1 LIDQRRYHDKSNIS
15 SYLKYFKKKDMLTQ
29 QREKGQSGRAMI
41 QQKEKWLKI
50 EINLPPDLS
59 DALSNFLMETGAQG
73 VSQERGELPDGLGF
87 HEDVLRETIKAYF
100 PDDVRVDKRL
110 ESLQRYIDGLMELF
124 PDLPRP
130 EWRTEWIV
138 DADWGEAWKKY
149 FKPLRVTKNIIIKPT
164 WERYS
169 PGGHDIIIEMDPGM
183 AFGTGQ
189 HPSTRMCIQAMEDLI
204 LKDRAA
210 RGWRVMDVGTG
221 TGILG
226 IAAAKLGAGKV
237 LCVEIDK
244 QAAEIAGENVRTN
257 GVEDKVDV
265 VHQDVT
271 TIHETFDLIVAN
283 LTAKMLIKLRSH
295 LISLIRRGG
304 FVVMSG
310 IIEQNRDD
318 IEHHFF
324 AEPFIV
330 ERTITEKEWLCYVL
344 TKEGYR

>member
-1 LIDQRRYHDKSNIS
+1 
-15 SYLKYFKKKDMLTQ
+15 LKYFKKKDMLTHQ
-29 QREKGQSGRAMI
+29 GEKGFNGQVMV

-50 EINLPPDLS
+50 EIVLHPDLS

-73 VSQERGELPDGLGF
+73 VSQERGDLQDGTGF
-87 HEDVLRETIKAYF
+87 QEDILQETMKAYF
-100 PDDVRVDKRL
+100 PHDVRVDKRI
-110 ESLQRYIDGLMELF
+110 EALQSYVNELMELF
-124 PDLPRP
+124 PGLPRP
-130 EWRTEWIV
+130 EWHTEWIV

-169 PGGHDIIIEMDPGM
+169 PGGHDIIIEIDPGM

-189 HPSTRMCIQAMEDLI
+189 HPSTRMCLQAMEDLI
-204 LKDRAA
+204 LQDRTA
-210 RGWRVMDVGTG
+210 RSWRVMDVGAG

-237 LCVEIDK
+237 ICVEIDK
-244 QAAEIAGENVRTN
+244 QAAEIAGENIRTN

-265 VHQDVT
+265 IYQDVT

-283 LTAKMLIKLRSH
+283 LTAKMLIKLRAH
-295 LISLIRRGG
+295 LISLLKRGG
-304 FVVMSG
+304 VVVMSG
-310 IIEQNRDD
+310 IIEQNREDM
-318 IEHHFF
+318 EHHFF
-324 AEPFIV
+324 AEPFV
-330 ERTITEKEWLCYVL
+330 VQRTITEKEWLCYVL

>member
-1 LIDQRRYHDKSNIS
+1 
-15 SYLKYFKKKDMLTQ
+15 MV
-29 QREKGQSGRAMI
+29 

-50 EINLPPDLS
+50 EIVSSPDLS
-59 DALSNFLMETGAQG
+59 DALSNFLMEIGAQG
-73 VSQERGELPDGLGF
+73 VSQERGELQDGNGF
-87 HEDVLRETIKAYF
+87 QEDILPETMKAYF
-100 PDDVRVDKRL
+100 PHDVRVDKRI
-110 ESLQRYIDGLMELF
+110 EALQSYINELMDLF
-124 PDLPRP
+124 PNLPRP
-130 EWRTEWIV
+130 EWHTELIV

-169 PGGHDIIIEMDPGM
+169 PGGHDIIIEIDPGM

-189 HPSTRMCIQAMEDLI
+189 HPSTRMCLQAMEDLI
-204 LKDRAA
+204 LQDRAA
-210 RGWRVMDVGTG
+210 RSWRVMDVGAG

-237 LCVEIDK
+237 ICVEIDK
-244 QAAEIAGENVRTN
+244 QAAEIAGENIRTN

-283 LTAKMLIKLRSH
+283 LTAKMLIKLRPH
-295 LISLIRRGG
+295 LITLLKRGG
-304 FVVMSG
+304 VVVMSG
-310 IIEQNRDD
+310 IIEQNREDM
-318 IEHHFF
+318 EHHFF
-324 AEPFIV
+324 AEPFV
-330 ERTITEKEWLCYVL
+330 VQRTITEKEWLCYVL